1 MTICVSGCL
10 DIISLCELEKPAV
23 PTPARPGQSVRL
35 AAEVNAARP
44 FRRGPGYLWEQ
55 QFGGGD

>member
-1 MTICVSGCL
+1 MAPCVSVCH

-23 PTPARPGQSVRL
+23 PTPARPGWSVRL
-35 AAEVNAARP
+35 AAEVSAALA

-55 QFGGGD
+55 QFAGGD

>member
-1 MTICVSGCL
+1 MALCVSGRC

-23 PTPARPGQSVRL
+23 PTPARPGRSVRL
-35 AAEVNAARP
+35 AAEVKAALAC
-44 FRRGPGYLWEQ
+44 RRGLGYLWEQ

>member
-1 MTICVSGCL
+1 MALCVSGCC
-10 DIISLCELEKPAV
+10 DIISPCELEKPAV
-23 PTPARPGQSVRL
+23 PTPARPGRSLGL
-35 AAEVNAARP
+35 AAEVNAAVA